1 MSRLKGRKALVTG
14 AASGIGAATVS
25 RLLADG
31 ATVLACDISGE
42 GMAGTFNH
50 VANLANPEAI
60 ALLAAAVESQL
71 GGLDIL
77 VNNAGVC
84 PVGTLEDLT
93 DDQWQ
98 FGLDVNLLAPARLA
112 KACLSLLKASQAGR
126 VINTGS
132 ILSRYGDAG
141 LDVNL
146 LAPARL
152 AKACLSLLK
161 ASQAGRVINTGSILS
176 RYGDAGLGAYAA
188 SKHAILGFTR
198 SLAMEL
204 GPFGIT
210 ANCVQP
216 GCIVTG
222 MTRGMLENGAA
233 AEYYREKSALKRL
246 GQPEDIADVIA
257 FLASDD
263 ARFITGQGIIADG
276 GVMTHS

>member
-14 AASGIGAATVS
+14 AASGIGAATVA

-50 VANLANPEAI
+50 VANLADTQAI
-60 ALLAAAVESQL
+60 ALLAAAAESQL

-112 KACLSLLKASQAGR
+112 KACLPLLKAS
-126 VINTGS
+126 S
-132 ILSRYGDAG
+132 
-141 LDVNL
+141 
-146 LAPARL
+146 
-152 AKACLSLLK
+152 
-161 ASQAGRVINTGSILS
+161 AGRVINTGSILS
-176 RYGDAGLGAYAA
+176 RYGDAGLGAYAS

-204 GPFGIT
+204 GPYGVT
-210 ANCVQP
+210 VNCVQP

>member
-1 MSRLKGRKALVTG
+1 MSRLQGRKALVTG
-14 AASGIGAATVS
+14 AASGIGAATVA

-31 ATVLACDISGE
+31 ATVLACDISNE
-42 GMAGTFNH
+42 GMAGTINH
-50 VANLANPEAI
+50 VANLADPQAI
-60 ALLAAAVESQL
+60 AVLAAAARSQL

-112 KACLSLLKASQAGR
+112 RACLSLLKDSA
-126 VINTGS
+126 
-132 ILSRYGDAG
+132 
-141 LDVNL
+141 
-146 LAPARL
+146 
-152 AKACLSLLK
+152 
-161 ASQAGRVINTGSILS
+161 AGRVINTGSILS

-204 GPFGIT
+204 GPFGVT
-210 ANCVQP
+210 VNCVQP

-233 AEYYREKSALKRL
+233 AEYYRDKSALKRL

-263 ARFITGQGIIADG
+263 ARFVTGQGLIVDG

>member
-14 AASGIGAATVS
+14 AASGIGAATVA

-50 VANLANPEAI
+50 VANLADPQAI
-60 ALLAAAVESQL
+60 ALLAAAAESQL

-98 FGLDVNLLAPARLA
+98 FGLDINLLAPARLA
-112 KACLSLLKASQAGR
+112 KACLSLLKAS
-126 VINTGS
+126 S
-132 ILSRYGDAG
+132 
-141 LDVNL
+141 
-146 LAPARL
+146 
-152 AKACLSLLK
+152 
-161 ASQAGRVINTGSILS
+161 AGRVINTGSILS
-176 RYGDAGLGAYAA
+176 RYGDAGLGAYAS

-204 GPFGIT
+204 GPYGVT
-210 ANCVQP
+210 VNCVQP

>member
-14 AASGIGAATVS
+14 AASGIGAATVA

-50 VANLANPEAI
+50 VANLADPQAI
-60 ALLAAAVESQL
+60 ALLAAAESQL

-112 KACLSLLKASQAGR
+112 KACLPLLKAS
-126 VINTGS
+126 S
-132 ILSRYGDAG
+132 
-141 LDVNL
+141 
-146 LAPARL
+146 
-152 AKACLSLLK
+152 
-161 ASQAGRVINTGSILS
+161 AGRVINTGSILS
-176 RYGDAGLGAYAA
+176 RYGDAGLGAYAS

-204 GPFGIT
+204 GPYGVT
-210 ANCVQP
+210 VNCVQP

>member
-1 MSRLKGRKALVTG
+1 MSRLNGRKALVTG
-14 AASGIGAATVS
+14 GASGIGAATVR
-25 RLLADG
+25 RLQADG
-31 ATVLACDISGE
+31 ATVLACDISSDGL
-42 GMAGTFNH
+42 AGNINH
-50 VANLANPEAI
+50 VANLADPHAI
-60 ALLAAAVESQL
+60 AALAAAAHSQL

-77 VNNAGVC
+77 INNAGVC

-98 FGLDVNLLAPARLA
+98 FGLDVNLLAPARLT
-112 KACLSLLKASQAGR
+112 KACLQMLR
-126 VINTGS
+126 
-132 ILSRYGDAG
+132 
-141 LDVNL
+141 
-146 LAPARL
+146 
-152 AKACLSLLK
+152 

-204 GPFGIT
+204 GQFGVT
-210 ANCVQP
+210 VNCVQP

-222 MTRGMLENGAA
+222 MTRGMLENAA
-233 AEYYREKSALKRL
+233 AADYYRDKSALKRL
-246 GQPEDIADVIA
+246 GEPEDIADVIA

-263 ARFITGQGIIADG
+263 ARFITGQGIVADG

>member
-14 AASGIGAATVS
+14 AASGIGAATVA

-50 VANLANPEAI
+50 VANLADPQAI
-60 ALLAAAVESQL
+60 TLLAAAAESQL

-112 KACLSLLKASQAGR
+112 KACLPLLKAS
-126 VINTGS
+126 S
-132 ILSRYGDAG
+132 
-141 LDVNL
+141 
-146 LAPARL
+146 
-152 AKACLSLLK
+152 
-161 ASQAGRVINTGSILS
+161 AGRVINTGSILS
-176 RYGDAGLGAYAA
+176 RYGDAGLGAYAS

-204 GPFGIT
+204 GPYGVT
-210 ANCVQP
+210 VNCVQP

>member
-1 MSRLKGRKALVTG
+1 MSRLQGRKALVTG
-14 AASGIGAATVS
+14 AASGIGAATVA

-31 ATVLACDISGE
+31 ATVLACDISGD
-42 GMAGTFNH
+42 GLAGTLNH
-50 VANLANPEAI
+50 VANLANPQAI
-60 ALLAAAVESQL
+60 AVLAAAAESQL

-84 PVGTLEDLT
+84 PVGTLDELT

-98 FGLDVNLLAPARLA
+98 FGLDVNLLAPARLS
-112 KACLSLLKASQAGR
+112 KACLDLIKAS
-126 VINTGS
+126 
-132 ILSRYGDAG
+132 
-141 LDVNL
+141 
-146 LAPARL
+146 
-152 AKACLSLLK
+152 K
-161 ASQAGRVINTGSILS
+161 AGRVINTGSILS

-204 GPFGIT
+204 GPFGVT
-210 ANCVQP
+210 VNCVQP

-233 AEYYREKSALKRL
+233 ADYYRDKSALKRL

>member
-1 MSRLKGRKALVTG
+1 MSRLNGRKALVTG
-14 AASGIGAATVS
+14 AASGIGAATVR

-31 ATVLACDISGE
+31 ATVLACDISSE
-42 GMAGTFNH
+42 GLAGTFNH
-50 VANLANPEAI
+50 IANLADPQAI
-60 ALLAAAVESQL
+60 TTLAAAAQSQL

-77 VNNAGVC
+77 INNAGVC
-84 PVGTLEDLT
+84 PVGTLDELT
-93 DDQWQ
+93 VDQWQ
-98 FGLDVNLLAPARLA
+98 FGLDVNLLAPARLS
-112 KACLSLLKASQAGR
+112 KACLALLKASR
-126 VINTGS
+126 
-132 ILSRYGDAG
+132 
-141 LDVNL
+141 
-146 LAPARL
+146 
-152 AKACLSLLK
+152 
-161 ASQAGRVINTGSILS
+161 AGRVINTGSILS

-204 GPFGIT
+204 GPYGVT
-210 ANCVQP
+210 VNCVQP

-222 MTRGMLENGAA
+222 MTRGMLENGEAA
-233 AEYYREKSALKRL
+233 DYYRDKSALKRL

>member
-14 AASGIGAATVS
+14 AASGIGAATVA

-50 VANLANPEAI
+50 VANLADPEAI
-60 ALLAAAVESQL
+60 ALLAAAAESQL

-112 KACLSLLKASQAGR
+112 KACLSLLK
-126 VINTGS
+126 T
-132 ILSRYGDAG
+132 
-141 LDVNL
+141 
-146 LAPARL
+146 
-152 AKACLSLLK
+152 
-161 ASQAGRVINTGSILS
+161 SQAGRVINTGSILS

-210 ANCVQP
+210 VNCVQP

>member
-14 AASGIGAATVS
+14 AASGIGAATVA

-50 VANLANPEAI
+50 VANLADPQAI
-60 ALLAAAVESQL
+60 ALLAAAAESQL

-112 KACLSLLKASQAGR
+112 KACLSLLKDS
-126 VINTGS
+126 
-132 ILSRYGDAG
+132 
-141 LDVNL
+141 
-146 LAPARL
+146 P
-152 AKACLSLLK
+152 
-161 ASQAGRVINTGSILS
+161 AGRVINTGSILS

-204 GPFGIT
+204 GPYGVT
-210 ANCVQP
+210 VNCVQP

>member
-14 AASGIGAATVS
+14 AASGIGAATVA

-50 VANLANPEAI
+50 VANLADPQAI
-60 ALLAAAVESQL
+60 ALLAAAAESQL

-112 KACLSLLKASQAGR
+112 KACLSLLKAS
-126 VINTGS
+126 S
-132 ILSRYGDAG
+132 
-141 LDVNL
+141 
-146 LAPARL
+146 
-152 AKACLSLLK
+152 
-161 ASQAGRVINTGSILS
+161 AGRVINTGSILS

-204 GPFGIT
+204 GPYGVT
-210 ANCVQP
+210 VNCVQP

>member
-14 AASGIGAATVS
+14 AASGIGAATVT

-50 VANLANPEAI
+50 VANLADPEAI
-60 ALLAAAVESQL
+60 AMLAAAAESQL

-112 KACLSLLKASQAGR
+112 KACLALLKAS
-126 VINTGS
+126 
-132 ILSRYGDAG
+132 
-141 LDVNL
+141 
-146 LAPARL
+146 
-152 AKACLSLLK
+152 K
-161 ASQAGRVINTGSILS
+161 AGRVINTGSILS

-210 ANCVQP
+210 VNCVQP

-233 AEYYREKSALKRL
+233 AEYYRDRSALKRL

-263 ARFITGQGIIADG
+263 ARFVTGQGIVVDG

>member
-1 MSRLKGRKALVTG
+1 MSRLQGRKALVTG
-14 AASGIGAATVS
+14 AASGIGAATVA

-50 VANLANPEAI
+50 VANLADPQAI
-60 ALLAAAVESQL
+60 ALLAAAAESQL

-112 KACLSLLKASQAGR
+112 KACLSLLKAS
-126 VINTGS
+126 S
-132 ILSRYGDAG
+132 
-141 LDVNL
+141 
-146 LAPARL
+146 
-152 AKACLSLLK
+152 
-161 ASQAGRVINTGSILS
+161 AGRVINTGSILS

-204 GPFGIT
+204 GPYGVT
-210 ANCVQP
+210 VNCVQP

>member
-1 MSRLKGRKALVTG
+1 MSRLNGRKALVTG
-14 AASGIGAATVS
+14 AASGIGAATVR

-31 ATVLACDISGE
+31 ATVLACDISSE
-42 GMAGTFNH
+42 GLAGTFNH
-50 VANLANPEAI
+50 VANLADPQAI
-60 ALLAAAVESQL
+60 TTLAAAAESQL

-77 VNNAGVC
+77 INNAGVC
-84 PVGTLEDLT
+84 PVGTLEELT

-98 FGLDVNLLAPARLA
+98 FGLDVNLLAPARLS
-112 KACLSLLKASQAGR
+112 KACLALLRAS
-126 VINTGS
+126 
-132 ILSRYGDAG
+132 
-141 LDVNL
+141 
-146 LAPARL
+146 
-152 AKACLSLLK
+152 K
-161 ASQAGRVINTGSILS
+161 AGRVINTGSILS

-204 GPFGIT
+204 GPYGVT
-210 ANCVQP
+210 VNCVQP

-222 MTRGMLENGAA
+222 MTRGMLENEAA
-233 AEYYREKSALKRL
+233 AEYYRDKSALKRL

>member
-1 MSRLKGRKALVTG
+1 MSRLNGRKALVTG
-14 AASGIGAATVS
+14 AASGIGAATVR

-31 ATVLACDISGE
+31 AAVLACDISSDGLE
-42 GMAGTFNH
+42 GTINH
-50 VANLANPEAI
+50 TANLADPQAI
-60 ALLAAAVESQL
+60 AMLAAAAESQL

-112 KACLSLLKASQAGR
+112 KACLAMLRAS
-126 VINTGS
+126 
-132 ILSRYGDAG
+132 
-141 LDVNL
+141 
-146 LAPARL
+146 
-152 AKACLSLLK
+152 K
-161 ASQAGRVINTGSILS
+161 AGRVINTGSILS

-204 GPFGIT
+204 GPYGVT
-210 ANCVQP
+210 VNCVQP
-216 GCIVTG
+216 GCIITG
-222 MTRGMLENGAA
+222 MTRGMLENEAA
-233 AEYYREKSALKRL
+233 AEYYRDKSALKRL

-257 FLASDD
+257 FLACDD

>member
-14 AASGIGAATVS
+14 AASGIGAATVA

-50 VANLANPEAI
+50 VANLADPQAI
-60 ALLAAAVESQL
+60 ALIAAAAESQL

-112 KACLSLLKASQAGR
+112 RACLSLLKDS
-126 VINTGS
+126 S
-132 ILSRYGDAG
+132 
-141 LDVNL
+141 
-146 LAPARL
+146 
-152 AKACLSLLK
+152 
-161 ASQAGRVINTGSILS
+161 AGRVINTGSILS

-210 ANCVQP
+210 VNCVQP

-233 AEYYREKSALKRL
+233 AEYYRERSALKRL

>member
-14 AASGIGAATVS
+14 AASGIGAATVA

-50 VANLANPEAI
+50 VANLADPQAI
-60 ALLAAAVESQL
+60 ALLAAAAESQL

-112 KACLSLLKASQAGR
+112 KACLSLLKDS
-126 VINTGS
+126 S
-132 ILSRYGDAG
+132 
-141 LDVNL
+141 
-146 LAPARL
+146 
-152 AKACLSLLK
+152 
-161 ASQAGRVINTGSILS
+161 AGRVINTGSILS

-204 GPFGIT
+204 GPYGIT
-210 ANCVQP
+210 VNCVQP

-246 GQPEDIADVIA
+246 GQPEDIADVIG

>member
-14 AASGIGAATVS
+14 AASGIGAATVA

-50 VANLANPEAI
+50 VANLADPQAI
-60 ALLAAAVESQL
+60 ALLAAAAESQL

-98 FGLDVNLLAPARLA
+98 FGLDVNLLAPARLT
-112 KACLSLLKASQAGR
+112 KACLPLLKAS
-126 VINTGS
+126 S
-132 ILSRYGDAG
+132 
-141 LDVNL
+141 
-146 LAPARL
+146 
-152 AKACLSLLK
+152 
-161 ASQAGRVINTGSILS
+161 AGRVINTGSILS
-176 RYGDAGLGAYAA
+176 RYGDAGLGAYAS

-204 GPFGIT
+204 GPYGVT
-210 ANCVQP
+210 VNCVQP

>member
-14 AASGIGAATVS
+14 AASGIGAATVA

-50 VANLANPEAI
+50 VANLADPQAI
-60 ALLAAAVESQL
+60 ALIAAAAESQL

-112 KACLSLLKASQAGR
+112 RACLSLLKDS
-126 VINTGS
+126 S
-132 ILSRYGDAG
+132 
-141 LDVNL
+141 
-146 LAPARL
+146 
-152 AKACLSLLK
+152 
-161 ASQAGRVINTGSILS
+161 AGRVINTGSILS

-210 ANCVQP
+210 VNCVQP

-233 AEYYREKSALKRL
+233 AEYYRERSALKRL

-263 ARFITGQGIIADG
+263 ARFVTGQGIIADG

>member
-14 AASGIGAATVS
+14 AASGIGAATVA

-50 VANLANPEAI
+50 VANLADPQAI
-60 ALLAAAVESQL
+60 TLLAAAAESQL

-77 VNNAGVC
+77 VNNDGVC

-112 KACLSLLKASQAGR
+112 KACLPLLKAS
-126 VINTGS
+126 S
-132 ILSRYGDAG
+132 
-141 LDVNL
+141 
-146 LAPARL
+146 
-152 AKACLSLLK
+152 
-161 ASQAGRVINTGSILS
+161 AGRVINTGSILS
-176 RYGDAGLGAYAA
+176 RYGDAGLGAYAS

-204 GPFGIT
+204 GPYGVT
-210 ANCVQP
+210 VNCVQP

>member
-14 AASGIGAATVS
+14 AASGIGAATVA

-50 VANLANPEAI
+50 VANLADPQAI
-60 ALLAAAVESQL
+60 ALLAAAAESQL

-112 KACLSLLKASQAGR
+112 KACLSLLKAS
-126 VINTGS
+126 S
-132 ILSRYGDAG
+132 
-141 LDVNL
+141 
-146 LAPARL
+146 
-152 AKACLSLLK
+152 
-161 ASQAGRVINTGSILS
+161 AGRVINTGSILS

-204 GPFGIT
+204 GPYGVT
-210 ANCVQP
+210 VNCVQP

-222 MTRGMLENGAA
+222 MTRGMLENGEAA
-233 AEYYREKSALKRL
+233 DYYRDKSALKRL

>member
-14 AASGIGAATVS
+14 AASGIGAATVA

-50 VANLANPEAI
+50 VANLADPQAI
-60 ALLAAAVESQL
+60 ALLAAAAESQL

-112 KACLSLLKASQAGR
+112 KACLSLLKAS
-126 VINTGS
+126 S
-132 ILSRYGDAG
+132 
-141 LDVNL
+141 
-146 LAPARL
+146 
-152 AKACLSLLK
+152 
-161 ASQAGRVINTGSILS
+161 AGRVINTGSILS

-198 SLAMEL
+198 SLAMEV
-204 GPFGIT
+204 GPYGVT
-210 ANCVQP
+210 VNCVQP

>member
-14 AASGIGAATVS
+14 AASGIGAATVA

-50 VANLANPEAI
+50 VANLADPQAI
-60 ALLAAAVESQL
+60 ALLAAAAESQL

-112 KACLSLLKASQAGR
+112 KACLSLLKAS
-126 VINTGS
+126 S
-132 ILSRYGDAG
+132 
-141 LDVNL
+141 
-146 LAPARL
+146 
-152 AKACLSLLK
+152 
-161 ASQAGRVINTGSILS
+161 AGRVINTGSILS
-176 RYGDAGLGAYAA
+176 RYGDAGLGAYAS

-204 GPFGIT
+204 GPYGVT
-210 ANCVQP
+210 VNCVQP

>member
-1 MSRLKGRKALVTG
+1 MSRLQGRKALVTG
-14 AASGIGAATVS
+14 AASGIGAATVA

-31 ATVLACDISGE
+31 ATVLACDISSE
-42 GMAGTFNH
+42 GMAGTINH
-50 VANLANPEAI
+50 VANLADPQAI
-60 ALLAAAVESQL
+60 AVLAAAAESQL

-112 KACLSLLKASQAGR
+112 KACLSLLKDSS
-126 VINTGS
+126 T
-132 ILSRYGDAG
+132 
-141 LDVNL
+141 
-146 LAPARL
+146 
-152 AKACLSLLK
+152 
-161 ASQAGRVINTGSILS
+161 GRVINTGSILS

-210 ANCVQP
+210 VNCVQP

-233 AEYYREKSALKRL
+233 AEYYRDKSALKRL

>member
-1 MSRLKGRKALVTG
+1 MSRLNGRKALVTG
-14 AASGIGAATVS
+14 AASGIGAATVR

-31 ATVLACDISGE
+31 ATVLACDISADGL
-42 GMAGTFNH
+42 AGTVNH
-50 VANLANPEAI
+50 VANLADPQAI
-60 ALLAAAVESQL
+60 ATLAAAAQSQL

-77 VNNAGVC
+77 INNAGVC
-84 PVGTLEDLT
+84 PVGTLGELT
-93 DDQWQ
+93 DEQWQ
-98 FGLDVNLLAPARLA
+98 FGLDVNLLAPARLS
-112 KACLSLLKASQAGR
+112 KACLGLLQAS
-126 VINTGS
+126 
-132 ILSRYGDAG
+132 
-141 LDVNL
+141 
-146 LAPARL
+146 
-152 AKACLSLLK
+152 K
-161 ASQAGRVINTGSILS
+161 AGRVINTGSILS

-204 GPFGIT
+204 GPYGVT
-210 ANCVQP
+210 VNCVQP

-222 MTRGMLENGAA
+222 MTRGMLENGEAA
-233 AEYYREKSALKRL
+233 DYYRDKSALKRL

>member
-1 MSRLKGRKALVTG
+1 MSRLNGRKALVTG
-14 AASGIGAATVS
+14 AASGIGAATVK

-31 ATVLACDISGE
+31 AQVLACDISAE
-42 GMAGTFNH
+42 GLSGTFNH
-50 VANLANPEAI
+50 VANLADPQAI
-60 ALLAAAVESQL
+60 AALAAAAESQL

-84 PVGTLEDLT
+84 PVGTLDDLT

-98 FGLDVNLLAPARLA
+98 FGLDVNLLAPARLS
-112 KACLSLLKASQAGR
+112 KACLSLLRMSK
-126 VINTGS
+126 
-132 ILSRYGDAG
+132 
-141 LDVNL
+141 
-146 LAPARL
+146 
-152 AKACLSLLK
+152 
-161 ASQAGRVINTGSILS
+161 AGRVINTGSILS

-204 GPFGIT
+204 GPYGVT
-210 ANCVQP
+210 VNCIQP

-222 MTRGMLENGAA
+222 MTRGMLENEAA
-233 AEYYREKSALKRL
+233 ANYYRDKSALKRL